1 MEIGLVNN
9 YPNIF
14 YRSNIRYVSIDLHPS
29 LYRFLEQLNGLFP
42 DVFCI
47 KVDTDE
53 FRTDFNPCLF
63 GLLVTR
69 WNLFLQ
75 TPVSINQLVNIFEQD
90 LCQLIKQLK
99 EFIFLDIHS
108 EIDQENVEPYH
119 SIIRAHFSNN

>member
-1 MEIGLVNN
+1 N

-53 FRTDFNPCLF
+53 CL
-63 GLLVTR
+63 
-69 WNLFLQ
+69 
-75 TPVSINQLVNIFEQD
+75 
-90 LCQLIKQLK
+90 
-99 EFIFLDIHS
+99 
-108 EIDQENVEPYH
+108 
-119 SIIRAHFSNN
+119 